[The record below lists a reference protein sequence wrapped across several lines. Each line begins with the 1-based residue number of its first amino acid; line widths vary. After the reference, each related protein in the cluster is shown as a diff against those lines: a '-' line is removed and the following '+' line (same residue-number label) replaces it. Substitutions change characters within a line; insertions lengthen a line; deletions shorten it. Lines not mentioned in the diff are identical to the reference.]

1 MEATKI
7 VSGVVKLW
15 ILALAAGALYFLY
28 AQRAA
33 PPLENEIEA
42 SDNIQHT
49 NVDVRIGA
57 IRKMSLSG
65 YTVGFGNVEP
75 GPATP
80 GQPAAD
86 ARMTVDWPANVTQVR
101 CVEGQHVEM
110 GDELFVANAANAA
123 AQNGESIKSPIA
135 GTVVLVDIHSGEVA
149 LPTRTAVEIMDL
161 DRLVVAVQIP
171 AWQAKDVA
179 PGEPATV
186 EIPADPVHGNS
197 QKFDSIVERV
207 DRDADPKSNLVGV
220 DVTVPAKRGIRPGQL
235 ARVSILTSQQPDCL
249 AVPADAIVR
258 DALDRP
264 FVGIVSD
271 DHKQATLRPILPGL
285 RDGDWVQITGEGIG
299 ADQTIV
305 VGGAYALQY
314 RDDIN
319 VLRASNQMP

>member
-1 MEATKI
+1 MPSTMEATKI
-7 VSGVVKLW
+7 VSAVVKLW
-15 ILALAAGALYFLY
+15 ILALAAGALYFLW

-33 PPLENEIEA
+33 PPLENQIEE
-42 SDNIQHT
+42 SENIQHT
-49 NVDVRIGA
+49 NVDVRIGP
-57 IRKMSLSG
+57 IRKMTLSG
-65 YTVGFGNVEP
+65 YAVGFGNVEP
-75 GPATP
+75 APATP
-80 GQPAAD
+80 QQPAAD
-86 ARMTVDWPANVTQVR
+86 ARITVDWPSNVTQVR
-101 CVEGQHVEM
+101 CVEGQHVDI
-110 GDELFVANAANAA
+110 GDELFVANAANAV
-123 AQNGESIKSPIA
+123 AQNGEAIKSPIA
-135 GTVVLVDIHSGEVA
+135 GTVVSLDIHSGEVA

-171 AWQAKDVA
+171 AWQAQDVV

-197 QKFDSIVERV
+197 QKFDSTVERV

-220 DVTVPAKRGIRPGQL
+220 DITVPAKMGIRPGQL

-258 DALDRP
+258 DGLDRP

-271 DHKQATLRPILPGL
+271 DHKQATLRPITPGL
-285 RDGDWVQITGEGIG
+285 REGDWVQITGEGIG

-314 RDDIN
+314 RNDIN
-319 VLRASNQMP
+319 VLNP